1 MKALASWDRQTEA
14 RYNKWRAPFSDLHR
28 AALAILLCAASGEQ
42 WILTISAA
50 LGCLLST
57 PVLALLLLTVLQYLL
72 LVQLQGSVISLCVFY
87 LVQVVPGAAAFPGQT
102 LRQAALLLGAACTVL
117 AQNWTGQLTE
127 ERLVLILG
135 AVLSTGVLSFIEVIY
150 RLQFAYKDFEGSG
163 QSALQE
169 VVQGLGSCVILLQ
182 PNLVLYFN
190 EAAHK
195 LLKAQT
201 SMELSRRLAA
211 FQLLAPGPNLSAG
224 RNQPLWSE
232 VNALARKPRPGEV
245 QLRKYVLEIDQGR
258 LAITASARCVKWQ
271 GETQAV
277 VLTLVEA
284 GGSEREAGD
293 MRAVPS
299 LDLRRLHNDIYAS
312 AKLAR
317 ELPSSASFDDLDR
330 SILAQYYQFYT
341 AQDLADLAA
350 GRHLIPVP
358 MSVSIQEEAQR
369 LIDFFNLQSHTKR
382 INLQVTASPALP
394 SRVTLDLIRLRQLL
408 FPTLHYALS
417 RSKEADVVHVNFSE
431 IDGLQVN
438 ITYTSSGDDAD
449 PGLQAAVT
457 LARSLGK
464 GIRLQPG
471 QLTFSV
477 PCQASSGE
485 GKGSS
490 IGNTRS

>member
-1 MKALASWDRQTEA
+1 MKAFVSWDREAEA
-14 RYNKWRAPFSDLHR
+14 RYKRWRAPFSDLHR

-42 WILTISAA
+42 WVLTVSAA

-57 PVLALLLLTVLQYLL
+57 PMLALLLLAVLQYLL
-72 LVQLQGSVISLCVFY
+72 LVQLQGSVISLCAFY
-87 LVQVVPGAAAFPGQT
+87 LVQVVPGAAAFPGRT
-102 LRQAALLLGAACTVL
+102 LRQAALLLVAACTVL
-117 AQNWTGQLTE
+117 VQNWTGQLTE
-127 ERLVLILG
+127 ERLILILG
-135 AVLSTGVLSFIEVIY
+135 AVLSAGVLIFTEVIY

-169 VVQGLGSCVILLQ
+169 VVKGLGSCVILLQ
-182 PNLVLYFN
+182 PNQVIYSN

-195 LLKAQT
+195 LLKAQN
-201 SMELSRRLAA
+201 SQELSRRIAA
-211 FQLLAPGPNLSAG
+211 FQLLVPGPNLSAG

-232 VNALARKPRPGEV
+232 INALARKPRPGEV
-245 QLRKYVLEIDQGR
+245 LLRKYVLDTEQGR
-258 LAITASARCVKWQ
+258 LAVTASARCVKWQ

-284 GGSEREAGD
+284 GGNEREVGD
-293 MRAVPS
+293 MGAVPS
-299 LDLRRLHNDIYAS
+299 TELRRLHNDIYAS

-330 SILAQYYQFYT
+330 CILAQYYQFYT
-341 AQDLADLAA
+341 ARDLADLAA

-358 MSVSIQEEAQR
+358 LSVSIQDESQR

-382 INLQVTASPALP
+382 INLQVTTSPTLP
-394 SRVTLDLIRLRQLL
+394 SQVTLDLIRLRQLL

-431 IDGLQVN
+431 VDGLQVN
-438 ITYTSSGDDAD
+438 ITYTSSGDDTD

-477 PCQASSGE
+477 PCQASSGA